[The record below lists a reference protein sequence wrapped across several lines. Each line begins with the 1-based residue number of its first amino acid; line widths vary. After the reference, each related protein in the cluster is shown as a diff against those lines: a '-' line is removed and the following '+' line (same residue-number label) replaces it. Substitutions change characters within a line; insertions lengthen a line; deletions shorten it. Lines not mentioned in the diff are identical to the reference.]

1 MIDTLLFDMDG
12 LMVDSEPFWKIAE
25 KQVFGDLG
33 LNLNDELLRQVMG
46 FRLNEVVQHWYNYQA
61 WPNPNFEETEKNIMD
76 CMVEFMQTEALALPG
91 LYIALDYAINKGYK
105 LAVASSSSMRLIE
118 AVVIKLGVKEHFKVL
133 HSAEFESYG
142 KPHPAI
148 FLTAANKLSSNPN
161 QCLVLEDSVNGVI
174 AAKAAKM
181 SCVAIPETEKINDPK
196 FSIADYQ
203 LKSLE
208 ELPKLLAQ
216 INS

>member
-61 WPNPNFEETEKNIMD
+61 WLNPNFEKTENDIMD
-76 CMVEFMQTEALALPG
+76 CMVSFMQKDALALPG
-91 LYIALDYAINKGYK
+91 LYTALTYAKKEGYK
-105 LAVASSSSMRLIE
+105 LALASSSSMRLIE
-118 AVVIKLGVKEHFKVL
+118 SVVDKLGVKNDFQVL

-148 FLTAANKLSSNPN
+148 FLTAAQQLGSNPK

-181 SCVAIPETEKINDPK
+181 SCVAIPEAEKINDPK

-208 ELPKLLAQ
+208 DLPQLLAQ
-216 INS
+216 LKS